1 VFSQTKIEDLFRR
14 FVTVRLYTD
23 RVPDGTTQVPDA
35 LGAREFRDDKLKNT
49 ALPYYVVLQPQ
60 GKTLYKTAVYPNPLI
75 PSDGKEFS
83 DFLEKYAVWR
93 PVQVARSK

>member
-1 VFSQTKIEDLFRR
+1 VFSKPDIEKLFSRY
-14 FVTVRLYTD
+14 VTVRLHAD

-35 LGAREFRDDKLKNT
+35 LGAREFRNQKLQNT

-75 PSDGKEFS
+75 PSDGKEFAE
-83 DFLEKYAVWR
+83 FLEKYAEWR
-93 PVQVARSK
+93 RMEAAH